1 MDMVD
6 RIEAAARE
14 KGSSITALER
24 DMGVSSGT
32 IKRYRRSVPG
42 IDKIMKIAE
51 ILGVRAGWQLDGY
64 EYAADLQLDERE
76 LNLIAHYRARDLDGK
91 ARVEAAAANE
101 HDRVKLAGDNA
112 KAAEDAG

>member
-1 MDMVD
+1 MNQ
-6 RIEAAARE
+6 R
-14 KGSSITALER
+14 
-24 DMGVSSGT
+24 
-32 IKRYRRSVPG
+32 
-42 IDKIMKIAE
+42 DKIMKIAE
-51 ILGVRAGWQLDGY
+51 ILGVRAGWLLDGY

-76 LNLIAHYRARDLDGK
+76 LKLIAQYRALDLDGK